1 VHFVALVRRRRVSA
15 TKRTVWVHNVA
26 PSAVGGV
33 SATKCTLASVGFVA
47 MIAPRPTSATKPTQE
62 EGFVAAAGVAAP
74 FATKPT
80 LTHPLPYQPQLPFA
94 EAAGSA

>member
-33 SATKCTLASVGFVA
+33 SATKCTAR
-47 MIAPRPTSATKPTQE
+47 APYPAAVDVRRARGLGVSMSAATAPTSAS
-62 EGFVAAAGVAAP
+62 AAP
-74 FATKPT
+74 R
-80 LTHPLPYQPQLPFA
+80 L
-94 EAAGSA
+94 SR